1 MSFVFARK
9 SKKVTI
15 TDNKEEDK
23 GKEECK
29 GASIRE
35 GEKEVVHI
43 IIYIFIYATLC
54 IDKLSPLWSSV
65 KTLNQWR
72 KGPRGKSKEKSP
84 HRRARGIHTT
94 LPPPISAMT
103 MKNANEREHLLAP
116 IQENE
121 PFDRQPST
129 SSSSSSKYTLF
140 AISAALFALSTIGV
154 AAVSKH
160 ALVTSSSSA
169 QLGMMNPSKGFQKIE
184 KAIENSFE
192 VFNRADVHHDPS
204 NIYITPSTKNEY
216 DTDASSEHRTPLP
229 TLGKKASSS
238 DGPHVVTGAYKPLN
252 EVYEPVLDVPVVF
265 IALRDNDED
274 LWKVRRT
281 IETLAGET
289 RVNYEDLAE
298 TVSISQGID
307 AKKWPKDIANAEYA
321 VKDIRK
327 LFHKKVK
334 DGTVFASDVKD
345 FYQLMGL
352 LKHIDTRKADGT
364 LDQFSLDKGLSH
376 HVGCLYAHLYQW
388 QWVKDQGWPIAW
400 IMESD
405 GNKMTNVPFW
415 AVQTLTE
422 NMPKE
427 ADVLFFHKT
436 LCENPGLKGHTLRAS
451 E

>member
-1 MSFVFARK
+1 M
-9 SKKVTI
+9 
-15 TDNKEEDK
+15 
-23 GKEECK
+23 
-29 GASIRE
+29 
-35 GEKEVVHI
+35 
-43 IIYIFIYATLC
+43 
-54 IDKLSPLWSSV
+54 
-65 KTLNQWR
+65 
-72 KGPRGKSKEKSP
+72 
-84 HRRARGIHTT
+84 TT
-94 LPPPISAMT
+94 
-103 MKNANEREHLLAP
+103 KNANEREHLLAP

-129 SSSSSSKYTLF
+129 SSSKYTLF

-204 NIYITPSTKNEY
+204 NSYNTFHQERY
-216 DTDASSEHRTPLP
+216 DTTTEHRTPLP

-334 DGTVFASDVKD
+334 RRS
-345 FYQLMGL
+345 
-352 LKHIDTRKADGT
+352 
-364 LDQFSLDKGLSH
+364 
-376 HVGCLYAHLYQW
+376 
-388 QWVKDQGWPIAW
+388 
-400 IMESD
+400 
-405 GNKMTNVPFW
+405 
-415 AVQTLTE
+415 
-422 NMPKE
+422 
-427 ADVLFFHKT
+427 
-436 LCENPGLKGHTLRAS
+436 
-451 E
+451 